1 MTLPT
6 YSIITATLNAA
17 GFVDR
22 SLASVLRQS
31 VPPRELIVVD
41 GGSTDETRS
50 IVERAARIRRRL
62 GLETR
67 VRVLHRA
74 GGGLAGAWNR
84 GIARSRGEVI
94 FLLNADDW
102 LEPDAA
108 RKALERFQSDPDVGI
123 VHAKARIHDREGTAL
138 GIFAPTLAHRM
149 GLNCRTVHCST
160 FVRREVYE
168 RVGGFDPRFRTT
180 LDFDFIERAF
190 EAGIRFSFIDDVLA
204 NFRLGGISSV
214 EMRRADR
221 ETLRIGLRH
230 SRTKLPPLL
239 AYALRRVVLRPLGF
253 QGLRVWATPEPVDA
267 GWSPAL
273 AGLEEVEARPAL
285 ARRGV
290 RRVVASVG

>member
-1 MTLPT
+1 MSLPS

-41 GGSTDETRS
+41 GGSTDETRA

-74 GGGLAGAWNR
+74 CGGLAGAWNR

-108 RKALERFQSDPDVGI
+108 RKALDRFASDPEVGI
-123 VHAKARIHDREGTAL
+123 VHAKARIHDREGAAL
-138 GIFAPTLAHRM
+138 GVFAPTLAHRM

-190 EAGIRFSFIDDVLA
+190 EAGIRFSFIDEVLA
-204 NFRLGGISSV
+204 NFRLGGISSLEV
-214 EMRRADR
+214 RRADW

-230 SRTKLPPLL
+230 SRTKMPPLM
-239 AYALRRVVLRPLGF
+239 AYLLRRAVLRPLGF

-267 GWSPAL
+267 GWSPEL
-273 AGLEEVEARPAL
+273 AGLEEVEARPTL
-285 ARRGV
+285 V
-290 RRVVASVG
+290 RRPTRPVVATVG

>member
-1 MTLPT
+1 MTLPS

-22 SLASVLRQS
+22 SIASVLRQS
-31 VPPRELIVVD
+31 APPREIIVVD
-41 GGSTDETRS
+41 GGSTDETRA
-50 IVERAARIRRRL
+50 IVERVARIRRRL
-62 GLETR
+62 GPETR
-67 VRVLHRA
+67 VRVLHRP

-84 GIARSRGEVI
+84 GIARSRGDVI

-108 RKALERFQSDPDVGI
+108 RKALERFASDAEVGI
-123 VHAKARIHDREGTAL
+123 VHAKARIHDREGASL
-138 GIFAPTLAHRM
+138 GVFAPTFAHRI

-168 RVGGFDPRFRTT
+168 RVGGFDPRYRTT
-180 LDFDFIERAF
+180 LDYDFIERAF
-190 EAGIRFSFIDDVLA
+190 DAGIRFSFIDEVLA

-214 EMRRADR
+214 EVRRADW

-239 AYALRRVVLRPLGF
+239 AYALRRAVLRPLGF
-253 QGLRVWATPEPVDA
+253 QGLRAWATPEP
-267 GWSPAL
+267 
-273 AGLEEVEARPAL
+273 GLGAWTPEVPDLTPLDARPAIT
-285 ARRGV
+285 RRPATPA
-290 RRVVASVG
+290 VAPVG

>member
-1 MTLPT
+1 MPLPT

-41 GGSTDETRS
+41 GGSTDETRK
-50 IVERAARIRRRL
+50 IVERADRIRRRL
-62 GLETR
+62 GLDLR
-67 VRVLHRA
+67 VRVLQRA

-108 RKALERFQSDPDVGI
+108 RKALSRFAGDADLGI
-123 VHAKARIHDREGTAL
+123 VHAKARIHDRDGAAL
-138 GIFAPTLAHRM
+138 GVFAPTLAHRM

-180 LDFDFIERAF
+180 LDFDFIERASA
-190 EAGIRFSFIDDVLA
+190 AGIRFSFIDEVLA

-214 EMRRADR
+214 EVRRADW

-230 SRTKLPPLL
+230 SRTKVPPLL
-239 AYALRRVVLRPLGF
+239 AYALRRMLLRPLGF
-253 QGLRVWATPEPVDA
+253 HGLRAWATPEA
-267 GWSPAL
+267 TEQGWTPQL
-273 AGLEEVEARPAL
+273 DGLEEVDSQLP
-285 ARRGV
+285 ARRGPA
-290 RRVVASVG
+290 RPEVAPVG

>member
-1 MTLPT
+1 MRLPT

-41 GGSTDETRS
+41 GGSTDDTRP

-67 VRVLHRA
+67 VRVLHRV

-108 RKALERFQSDPDVGI
+108 RKALSRFATDPEVGI

-138 GIFAPTLAHRM
+138 GVFAPTLAHRM

-180 LDFDFIERAF
+180 LDYDFIERAWA
-190 EAGIRFSFIDDVLA
+190 AGIRFSFIDEVLA
-204 NFRLGGISSV
+204 NFRLGGISSTEV
-214 EMRRADR
+214 RRADW
-221 ETLRIGLRH
+221 ETLCIGLRH
-230 SRTKLPPLL
+230 SRTKIPSVL
-239 AYALRRVVLRPLGF
+239 AYALRRAVLRPLGF
-253 QGLRVWATPEPVDA
+253 EGLRAWAKPEPVDT
-267 GWSPAL
+267 GWSSEL
-273 AGLEEVEARPAL
+273 IGLEELEVESTAASRPA
-285 ARRGV
+285 
-290 RRVVASVG
+290 VASVG

>member
-22 SLASVLRQS
+22 SIASVLRQS
-31 VPPRELIVVD
+31 VPPREIIVVD
-41 GGSTDETRS
+41 GGSTDETRA
-50 IVERAARIRRRL
+50 IVERVARIRRRL
-62 GLETR
+62 GPDTR
-67 VRVLHRA
+67 VRVLHRP

-84 GIARSRGEVI
+84 GIARSRGDVI

-108 RKALERFQSDPDVGI
+108 RKALVRFASDPDLGV
-123 VHAKARIHDREGTAL
+123 VHAKARIHDREGMTL
-138 GIFAPTLAHRM
+138 GIFAPTFAHRI

-168 RVGGFDPRFRTT
+168 RVGGFDPRYRTT

-190 EAGIRFSFIDDVLA
+190 DAGIQFSFIDEVLA

-214 EMRRADR
+214 EVRRADW
-221 ETLRIGLRH
+221 ETLCIGLRH

-239 AYALRRVVLRPLGF
+239 AYVLRRAVLRPLGF
-253 QGLRVWATPEPVDA
+253 QGLRAWATPEPVFA
-267 GWSPAL
+267 GWTAEPPEAVELDGGPSPA
-273 AGLEEVEARPAL
+273 RHPTPA
-285 ARRGV
+285 A
-290 RRVVASVG
+290 VASVG

>member
-1 MTLPT
+1 MPLPT

-17 GFVDR
+17 GFIDR

-31 VPPRELIVVD
+31 VAPHELIVVD

-108 RKALERFQSDPDVGI
+108 RKALTRFASDPDVGI
-123 VHAKARIHDREGTAL
+123 VHAKARIHDREGVSL
-138 GIFAPTLAHRM
+138 GVFAPTLAHRI

-160 FVRREVYE
+160 FVHREVYE
-168 RVGGFDPRFRTT
+168 RVGGFDQRFRTT
-180 LDFDFIERAF
+180 LDYDFIERAW
-190 EAGIRFSFIDDVLA
+190 EAGIRFSFIDEVLA

-214 EMRRADR
+214 EVRRADW

-239 AYALRRVVLRPLGF
+239 AYALRRVVLRPFGF
-253 QGLRVWATPEPVDA
+253 QGLRAWATPEANDE
-267 GWSPAL
+267 GWAPML
-273 AGLEEVEARPAL
+273 AGLEESGWRSTVRGRPAR
-285 ARRGV
+285 AT
-290 RRVVASVG
+290 ASPVG

>member
-1 MTLPT
+1 MPLPT

-62 GLETR
+62 GLEAR
-67 VRVLHRA
+67 VRVLQRA

-108 RKALERFQSDPDVGI
+108 RKALARFESDPDVGI
-123 VHAKARIHDREGTAL
+123 VHAKARIHDREGSAL
-138 GIFAPTLAHRM
+138 GVFAPTLAHRM

-168 RVGGFDPRFRTT
+168 RVGGFDSRFRTT
-180 LDFDFIERAF
+180 LDFDFIERAWA
-190 EAGIRFSFIDDVLA
+190 AGIRFSFIDEVLA
-204 NFRLGGISSV
+204 NFRLGGISTLEV
-214 EMRRADR
+214 RRADW
-221 ETLRIGLRH
+221 ETLLIGLRH
-230 SRTKLPPLL
+230 SRTKLPPML
-239 AYALRRVVLRPLGF
+239 AYALRRAVLRPLGF
-253 QGLRVWATPEPVDA
+253 QGLRAWATPEKSDL
-267 GWSPAL
+267 GWNAEL
-273 AGLEEVEARPAL
+273 TGLDELELRSTV
-285 ARRGV
+285 ARRPN
-290 RRVVASVG
+290 RPVVASVG